1 MMMLSFYLLLAVL
14 GVIAYLYARS
24 TRRRAICRSCGEV
37 VRMEH
42 DRVESCPSCG
52 APLS

>member
-24 TRRRAICRSCGEV
+24 TRRRA
-37 VRMEH
+37 
-42 DRVESCPSCG
+42 CPSCG